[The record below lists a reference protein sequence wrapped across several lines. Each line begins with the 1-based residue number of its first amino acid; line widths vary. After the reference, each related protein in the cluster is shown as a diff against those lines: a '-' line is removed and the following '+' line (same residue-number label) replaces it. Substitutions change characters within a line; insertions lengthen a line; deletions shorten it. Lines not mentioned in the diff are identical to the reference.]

1 MRSCSSGTT
10 GRPELGVHP
19 GAVALHDWVQPHPKP
34 AALDDLAAG
43 MLAAPGSGAPNPA
56 SLSLLRR
63 DDPRFTPGGGPPGG
77 VFSDDL
83 DAMCGWVTHLDGS
96 CVSIQGPPGTGKT
109 YWGAHLVHGLVGAGR
124 RVGITAMSHHAIDNL
139 LEEILAVF
147 EDEGEL
153 SRLEAVRK
161 VPDANHPGLAGVTYA
176 TGNAPCAKS
185 DYNLVAGTTWLFAGP
200 DLPGCPG
207 RRADRRRGG
216 SAGPGRCAGRL
227 DLGQERR
234 PAGRSAATPA
244 GGAGPASRGWRLER
258 PGARARGR
266 RDAAAGPWGL
276 PHRDQAHAPRRVP
289 VHLGG
294 DLRGAAREPSGLRP
308 AGNRVRD
315 GAALAPSRPRRVLD
329 RVPRGGPARGR

>member
-1 MRSCSSGTT
+1 MLVWNDKAA
-10 GRPELGVHP
+10 ELGVHP
-19 GAVALHDWVQPHPKP
+19 RAVALHDWVQPHPKP

-43 MLAAPGSGAPNPA
+43 VLAAPGSRAPNPA

-83 DAMCGWVTHLDGS
+83 DAMCGWVRHLDGS
-96 CVSIQGPPGTGKT
+96 CISIQGPPGTGKT

-147 EDEGEL
+147 EDEGER

-161 VPDANHPGLAGVTYA
+161 VPDATHPRLPGVTYV

-200 DLPGCPG
+200 DLQGAPVDVLIVDEAGQLALADALAASSSAKNVVLLGDPLQLPQVAQALHPGS
-207 RRADRRRGG
+207 GG
-216 SAGPGRCAGRL
+216 
-227 DLGQERR
+227 
-234 PAGRSAATPA
+234 
-244 GGAGPASRGWRLER
+244 LER
-258 PGARARGR
+258 PAARARGR
-266 RDAAAGPWGL
+266 RDDAAGPWGL
-276 PHRDQAHAPRRVP
+276 PDRDQAHAPRRVP

-308 AGNRVRD
+308 AGTQSSGR
-315 GAALAPSRPRRVLD
+315 GCAGSSRPRRVLD
-329 RVPRGGPARGR
+329 RVPRGDRARGR